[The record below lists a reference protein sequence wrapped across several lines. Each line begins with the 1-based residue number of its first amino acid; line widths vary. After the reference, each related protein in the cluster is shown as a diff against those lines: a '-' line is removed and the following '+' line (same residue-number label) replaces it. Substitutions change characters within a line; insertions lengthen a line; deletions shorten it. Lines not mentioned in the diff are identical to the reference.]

1 MHSKHNVVCNY
12 NIISFSIVDIQHQ
25 SEEEQED
32 QPLVDRPEDD
42 ILSSEEDE
50 QAVKREVRLKQLK
63 EMIFDIDIAF

>member
-12 NIISFSIVDIQHQ
+12 NTISFSIVDIQHQ

-63 EMIFDIDIAF
+63 EMIFDTDIAF